1 MKISLFALLFFSFS
15 AFESVAINP
24 CDLKID
30 PVDILDFFNK
40 DQSFSARQ
48 ELWKEFRYGEEDY
61 KGSVEQ
67 NYRLS
72 RSLLGN
78 VEYLNFEE
86 PDSVVE
92 FLDLLG
98 IDSSFSYRSKLY
110 SFYVKKRDLYRGEK
124 NQNQDIINQILKA
137 VYEVRPVEEDVE
149 VKLYKQGVSLPDEN
163 SLLETLWKRASDEKW
178 EKGDAEQKRE
188 LETILKNR
196 LLEGNFDF
204 SKLKDVMLYLG
215 FVENIQN
222 KDILW
227 REMRRYYPVYR
238 NKNYRKSI
246 KNDKLLLKWLK
257 EKYMVGQNSSFFTEV
272 LMTAY
277 NPLPEQTDSTPFEA
291 ASGKIVREGYVAISK
306 DLESRFP
313 LGSFIEIVIVC
324 EINQEGDCLGSES
337 QEKGDFFRLK
347 IEDRMHPRKKN
358 QVDIFFMCK
367 QDAVKFGRRKAL
379 LLF

>member
-149 VKLYKQGVSLPDEN
+149 VKLYKQGVSLPNEN

-227 REMRRYYPVYR
+227 REMRRYYPLYR

-291 ASGKIVREGYVAISK
+291 ASGKIVREGYVAVSK